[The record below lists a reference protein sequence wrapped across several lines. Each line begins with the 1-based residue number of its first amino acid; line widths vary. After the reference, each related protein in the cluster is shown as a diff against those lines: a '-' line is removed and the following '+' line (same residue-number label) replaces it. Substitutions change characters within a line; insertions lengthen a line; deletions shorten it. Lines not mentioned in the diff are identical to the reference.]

1 MITDENSLT
10 RTELLKEAIA
20 CVKEIE
26 KMQKQIDKRL
36 EQENGK

>member
-26 KMQKQIDKRL
+26 KMQKQIDKQL
-36 EQENGK
+36 EQENGN

>member
-1 MITDENSLT
+1 MITGENSLT
-10 RTELLKEAIA
+10 RTELLKKAIA

-36 EQENGK
+36 ERKNGK

>member
-1 MITDENSLT
+1 MIKDKNPLT

>member
-1 MITDENSLT
+1 MIKDKNPLT

-26 KMQKQIDKRL
+26 KMQKQIDKQL
-36 EQENGK
+36 ERKNGN